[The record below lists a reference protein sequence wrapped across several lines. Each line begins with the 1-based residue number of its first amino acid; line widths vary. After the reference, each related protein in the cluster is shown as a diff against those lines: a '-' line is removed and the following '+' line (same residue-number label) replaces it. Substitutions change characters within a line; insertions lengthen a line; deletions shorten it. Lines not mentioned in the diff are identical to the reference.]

1 MLVLSVALPACG
13 DDEPSD
19 TTTTTSAE
27 QAFCAD
33 ADQLESDLS
42 SLTALELPG
51 DGTDAV
57 TAQIDAIK
65 SDLSTLKSS
74 AGDLASTEI
83 SAFET
88 SLDDLESE
96 VASISGDLTVSN
108 AAALVT
114 AIEAVGSTGSAVVS
128 TLDDAC

>member
-1 MLVLSVALPACG
+1 MA
-13 DDEPSD
+13 
-19 TTTTTSAE
+19 TTKRVVGYDHQTTSAE
-27 QAFCAD
+27 QAFSAD

-74 AGDLASTEI
+74 AGDVASTEI

-88 SLDDLESE
+88 SLEDLRSE
-96 VASISGDLTVSN
+96 VSSISGDLTVSN
-108 AAALVT
+108 AAAVVT
-114 AIEAVGSTGSAVVS
+114 TIEAVGSTGRTRSSARSTAPVS
-128 TLDDAC
+128 NVRG